1 VVFALNNACKNGV
14 LFRPSRKSGNDL
26 RNNFNASFADAL
38 LHLSEAC
45 KGHVVVPSDKIAA
58 VGERIGRGSRESPY
72 LFSLYFQLV
81 DAIEQDRLEDVEAY
95 LRKISDLAPADDS
108 ILITSLRPD
117 DFPWDAETVA
127 QYFSA
132 EADSPIRY
140 LAPSSEVLP
149 KRKFQISAA
158 LDLIRDS
165 SPALASEIDELV
177 TTVIIAG
184 AGEADSSFAGE
195 APVAFQGSSA
205 LRAFGAI
212 LQDAQLDA
220 DIIDCAASLIHEE
233 AHNVLFAVSPMEGV
247 VENPDEQRFAS
258 PLRDD
263 PRPLEGIFHA
273 TFVLARMVYGM
284 REMIASGKLT
294 PAQMQT
300 AEAMKRE
307 SIPLFFDGLETVH
320 QHGVLTPQGAWVL
333 SETEE
338 YMAAFK

>member
-1 VVFALNNACKNGV
+1 M
-14 LFRPSRKSGNDL
+14 LFRPGRKTGRDL
-26 RNNFNASFADAL
+26 RTSINASFADAL

-58 VGERIGRGSRESPY
+58 LGDRIGRGSRESPY

-81 DAIEQDRLEDVEAY
+81 DAIEQDRLPDVEAY
-95 LRKISDLAPADDS
+95 LRKIGDLAPADDS
-108 ILITSLRPD
+108 ILITSLRPE

-140 LAPSSEVLP
+140 VAPSGDILP
-149 KRKFQISAA
+149 DRKLQIAAA
-158 LDLIRDS
+158 LDLIRDA
-165 SPALASEIDELV
+165 SPALAAEIDELV
-177 TTVIIAG
+177 TTIIIAG
-184 AGEADSSFAGE
+184 AAKAESNFAGE
-195 APVAFQGSSA
+195 APLAFQGSSA

-220 DIIDCAASLIHEE
+220 DIIDCAASLIHEQ
-233 AHNVLFAVSPMEGV
+233 AHNVLFALSPMEGV
-247 VENPDEQRFAS
+247 VENPDGQRFAS

-284 REMIASGKLT
+284 SEMLASGKLT
-294 PAQMQT
+294 RAQMQT
-300 AEAMKRE
+300 AETMKRE
-307 SIPLFFDGLETVH
+307 SIPLYFDGLETVH
-320 QHGVLTPQGAWVL
+320 RHGVLTPQGARVL
-333 SETEE
+333 SEMEE
-338 YMAAFK
+338 YMAAFR